1 MESPGRTLD
10 SEAAR
15 AALGPELT
23 APARLSQARAPSLLL
38 TCLPTARRH
47 QPVLQVTPC
56 PKGLHERLW
65 LRPVGVRGV
74 GPALAAVGQS
84 QWQRGRCWDRSLGPA
99 PFRASGKP
107 YCVRG
112 SLVPRGPLPTVGM
125 SCRAW
130 RRECLSPRQC
140 PWVGKAGAGQRV
152 ALSCRGGITPGDAR
166 PFLLWAR
173 DAQGPWA
180 DRPVPGGRGG
190 PTTG

>member
-56 PKGLHERLW
+56 PKGLHERLRP
-65 LRPVGVRGV
+65 RPVGVRGV

-84 QWQRGRCWDRSLGPA
+84 QWRRGRCWDRSLGP
-99 PFRASGKP
+99 
-107 YCVRG
+107 
-112 SLVPRGPLPTVGM
+112 GPL
-125 SCRAW
+125 
-130 RRECLSPRQC
+130 
-140 PWVGKAGAGQRV
+140 
-152 ALSCRGGITPGDAR
+152 
-166 PFLLWAR
+166 
-173 DAQGPWA
+173 
-180 DRPVPGGRGG
+180 
-190 PTTG
+190 